1 MISYQKKILMMIL
14 EIVSIFL
21 KKNPALF
28 LASLRFCVHYVL
40 TVTLSKKNMVKLEI
54 LKSCNTMA
62 AYSRSFLID
71 HDNVFSHKYAK
82 TCPYRMTA
90 ELANQAAIIYWS
102 CVIIK
107 DDCKMYNKHIFI
119 LPGGLKFVGIF
130 PYG

>member
-1 MISYQKKILMMIL
+1 MMIL
-14 EIVSIFL
+14 EILSILL

-71 HDNVFSHKYAK
+71 HDNVFSQKYTK
-82 TCPYRMTA
+82 TCPHRMTA
-90 ELANQAAIIYWS
+90 ELANQAAIIYLS

-107 DDCKMYNKHIFI
+107 DDCKMYNIHIFI
-119 LPGGLKFVGIF
+119 LPDGLKFVENF
-130 PYG
+130 PVRLT